1 MKTSE
6 FKANLCTL
14 NEIFVINEKFSILL
28 TNKISNYGS
37 GKKTVY
43 DGKVFKNIDGQKT
56 EIVFTNAS
64 IDVIKN
70 KFLEC
75 NEKMPRKSKQTF
87 AVTLATEQQ
96 RILDAIELLKSYNV
110 ENVNEIVSTEQIL
123 ANNESLRHLKE
134 IEENAEK
141 ERKAK
146 DGLRNLK
153 DKLNNLTPEQLQQFL
168 ALTANL

>member
-43 DGKVFKNIDGQKT
+43 DGKVFKNVDGQKT
-56 EIVFTNAS
+56 EIVFTSAS

-75 NEKMPRKSKQTF
+75 NEKMPRKNKLTF
-87 AVTLATEQQ
+87 AAALENEKQ
-96 RILDAIELLKSYNV
+96 RILDAIELLKGYQ
-110 ENVNEIVSTEQIL
+110 IADLSTEVTDEQIL
-123 ANNESLRHLKE
+123 ANNENLRQLKE
-134 IEENAEK
+134 SEVNAER

-146 DGLRNLK
+146 DGLKNLR
-153 DKLNNLTPEQLQQFL
+153 DKLNTLTPEQLQQL
-168 ALTANL
+168 LVLTANL